1 MVFSFSKQDK
11 IRKGHDYSRLKT
23 EGNVFKTKLLVF
35 NFMESDRMRLG
46 LIVTKKVGDSVTRN
60 RTKRWIREV
69 FRLNRAAF
77 ARPVDLV
84 VIPRKSEFT
93 FDDIKRDFL
102 YFAEKFNGKISD
114 ISRQSL

>member
-11 IRKGHDYSRLKT
+11 IRKGHDYFRLKSA
-23 EGNVFKTKLLVF
+23 GSVFKTKLLVF

-93 FDDIKRDFL
+93 FEDIKRDFL

-114 ISRQSL
+114 ISRQAL

>member
-35 NFMESDRMRLG
+35 NFMESDKMRLG

-114 ISRQSL
+114 ISRQAL

>member
-23 EGNVFKTKLLVF
+23 EGSVFKTKLLVF
-35 NFMESDRMRLG
+35 NFMESDKMRLG

-77 ARPVDLV
+77 SRPVDLV
-84 VIPRKSEFT
+84 IIPRRSELS
-93 FDDIKRDFL
+93 FDEIKRDFL

-114 ISRQSL
+114 ISRKSL

>member
-69 FRLNRAAF
+69 FRLNRTAF
-77 ARPVDLV
+77 AKPIDLV
-84 VIPRKSEFT
+84 IIPRRSELN
-93 FDDIKRDFL
+93 FDEIKRDFL

-114 ISRQSL
+114 ISRQAL

>member
-93 FDDIKRDFL
+93 FEDKKRDFL

-114 ISRQSL
+114 ISRQAL

>member
-11 IRKGHDYSRLKT
+11 IRKGHDYSRLKA
-23 EGNVFKTKLLVF
+23 EGSVFKTKLLVF
-35 NFMESDRMRLG
+35 NFMESDKMRLG

-60 RTKRWIREV
+60 KTKRWIREV

-77 ARPVDLV
+77 ARPLDLV

-93 FDDIKRDFL
+93 FEDIKRDFL
-102 YFAEKFNGKISD
+102 YFAEKFNGKVSD
-114 ISRQSL
+114 IYRQTV

>member
-93 FDDIKRDFL
+93 FEDIKRDFL

-114 ISRQSL
+114 IPRQSL